1 MVLNSAPTLP
11 ADTLSCTDF
20 SHPELCTVDSSLIL
34 GTTVSTTICNTF
46 SETPQVGF
54 IAQSWINIYNDLRN
68 MYFAVLDAH
77 NQLVNEGYIDKM
89 VADVSPKPLPIPR
102 SILLK
107 LVDISL
113 DFIPAPVG
121 PELAAFKT
129 VVKTFKKLAGK
140 AISSAEDDAQQQE
153 QNLADQPQILKGLL
167 DSVLPTQQAAIMDQ
181 IQDVFVNAAT
191 DDSAVQLLLGGV
203 HLQPVPSQSD
213 YTAAIAHNLR
223 AYLLSQFMAK
233 TGVTL
238 LVDNIVESCN
248 ALDVNDGN
256 GKCRRLVLS
265 EGAGTPI
272 TAATS
277 DKPANLPDL
286 QASFGININDVIDN
300 ALDCNGAGK
309 DFGSVD
315 FTAFLD
321 PANTS
326 VFPQCLFGIPVITQN
341 F

>member
-1 MVLNSAPTLP
+1 
-11 ADTLSCTDF
+11 
-20 SHPELCTVDSSLIL
+20 
-34 GTTVSTTICNTF
+34 
-46 SETPQVGF
+46 
-54 IAQSWINIYNDLRN
+54 
-68 MYFAVLDAH
+68 
-77 NQLVNEGYIDKM
+77 
-89 VADVSPKPLPIPR
+89 
-102 SILLK
+102 
-107 LVDISL
+107 
-113 DFIPAPVG
+113 
-121 PELAAFKT
+121 
-129 VVKTFKKLAGK
+129 
-140 AISSAEDDAQQQE
+140 
-153 QNLADQPQILKGLL
+153 
-167 DSVLPTQQAAIMDQ
+167 MDQ
-181 IQDVFVNAAT
+181 IQDVFWNTAT

-203 HLQPVPSQSD
+203 HLEPVPSQSN
-213 YTAAIAHNLR
+213 YTATIAHNLR
-223 AYLLSQFMAK
+223 AYLLSQSTTK

-238 LVDNIVESCN
+238 LVDNIVESCDAPDVN
-248 ALDVNDGN
+248 DVNDGN

-277 DKPANLPDL
+277 DKPANLPGL

-326 VFPQCLFGIPVITQN
+326 IFPQCLFGIPVIIQN